1 MPLDTEILRQTTDY
15 AGVTVGAFSSDPK
28 FLTLPQIAG
37 WQIDTTPACVGEIV
51 ADLPALQRGA
61 VWNVRQIEEL
71 WDSILRGFPIG
82 AFTISPPDAA
92 LGRQDF
98 KHQTPAFSQRT
109 ATHLLLDGQQR
120 ATAIA
125 LAFDSIWM
133 RPDYT
138 AKGALWIDISEPP
151 KDHERRY
158 IFRALTRAHPW
169 GYSRNNPGDR
179 IGSASIRAALRCF
192 QLVVGKAAKSRP
204 SDFALQDV
212 WPWEAVAPVPV
223 ALLIQAV
230 SDCPGDTEAALRRVE
245 MWMQSLPLV
254 AGQYEGREDPDH
266 TSSMAMKKLGEQRL
280 ALKNLFQSDSL
291 GHGRLMHVIRQFDKL
306 LSQHPYRVPAL
317 VLNLEDANAV
327 VRSNGDEGTQTAKD
341 DIELLFVRLN
351 ASGTALSGEELIYSL
366 IKARW
371 PDVAE
376 WMQRL
381 ERRPALPSRV
391 AAFCVRLVLARQNM
405 ANADQ
410 IVDKA
415 SMPRMPSMVEFRR
428 HMRDETYCASLK
440 DFLDNRA
447 KQLFSDAW
455 TFLAMPAG
463 VPAGTDFR
471 LLPTQVV
478 ELAQRSPDVFLLL
491 LRWLDRLHDAH
502 IVIADIDKKVH
513 RRTLGFLTSIAWFAP
528 DKEKACAAVWRGLEE
543 GNDHLK
549 LIDRFNK
556 TRFKDACRLSNQSK
570 LQMIPLPTPELLE
583 KVCKRFIHGGNTPQT
598 KNLSTVHFP
607 IGKFWTDNNWWYEQ
621 FVPLLAEQVSTE
633 WQERLRPRG
642 QDEPDDIGTFTN
654 EAAQRFLDSLH
665 GGKDTVLVYAQR
677 AYLHAWYPDF
687 DPSLPEMMEDNN
699 RPWDWDHILPESLI
713 RGKHKI
719 PQSARDW
726 ISSIGNL
733 RAWPLEAN
741 RSDGNTP
748 PITKLGRVPS
758 EDNFYDFKDSREL
771 RKASFICDE
780 TDWPYWAQSVPIDD
794 EGNISETS
802 YLSNKHVGDEEWQV
816 DYGSYRISLMRSIIL
831 RFLAIYENWYS
842 EMRIADLHR

>member
-1 MPLDTEILRQTTDY
+1 MPPQTEVLRQIMDY
-15 AGVTVGAFSSDPK
+15 AGDTVGTFSSDPK

-37 WQIDTTPACVGEIV
+37 WQIDTSPACAGEIM

-61 VWNVRQIEEL
+61 IWNVRQIEEL

-98 KHQTPAFSQRT
+98 KHQTPGFSQKA

-133 RPDYT
+133 RQDCM

-179 IGSASIRAALRCF
+179 LGSATIRAALRCF
-192 QLVVGKAAKSRP
+192 QLVVGREAKSRP
-204 SDFALQDV
+204 SDFALRDV

-223 ALLIQAV
+223 AFIIQSV
-230 SDCPGDTEAALRRVE
+230 IDFPGDTDAAIGRIETR
-245 MWMQSLPLV
+245 MQSLPLMS
-254 AGQYEGREDPDH
+254 GQYECQQDPDH
-266 TSSMAMKKLGEQRL
+266 TLSVATKKLEEQRL
-280 ALKNLFQSDSL
+280 ALINLFRMDSSTY
-291 GHGRLMHVIRQFDKL
+291 GRLKQVTAQFDKII
-306 LSQHPYRVPAL
+306 SQHPYRVPAL

-327 VRSNGDEGTQTAKD
+327 SSSPGDDGSQTGKD

-391 AAFCVRLVLARQNM
+391 AAFCVRLVLARHNA
-405 ANADQ
+405 ANSET
-410 IVDKA
+410 IIDK
-415 SMPRMPSMVEFRR
+415 SNIPRMPSMVEFRR
-428 HMRDETYCASLK
+428 HLRDHAYSSALK
-440 DFLDNRA
+440 EFLDNRA

-455 TFLAMPAG
+455 DFLAMPAG
-463 VPAGTDFR
+463 GASKADFR

-478 ELAQRSPDVFLLL
+478 DLAQRSPDVFLLL
-491 LRWLDRLHDAH
+491 LRWLDRLHDAD
-502 IVIADIDKKVH
+502 ISVLDIDKKIH

-528 DKEKACAAVWRGLEE
+528 DKEKACASVWRGLEE
-543 GNDHLK
+543 GSDHSK
-549 LIDRFNK
+549 LLDRFNK
-556 TRFKDACRLSNQSK
+556 TRFKDACRLSKQSK
-570 LQMIPLPTPELLE
+570 LQMIPLPTPELLG
-583 KVCKRFIHGGNTPQT
+583 KVCKRFIHGGNTSQT
-598 KNLSTVHFP
+598 RDLATIHFQN
-607 IGKFWTDNNWWYEQ
+607 GKFWKDNNWWYEQ
-621 FVPLLAEQVSTE
+621 FVPVLTEQVSAE
-633 WQERLRPRG
+633 WQERLTPRD

-665 GGKDTVLVYAQR
+665 GGKDTLLVYSQR
-677 AYLHAWYPDF
+677 AYLQNWYPDF

-713 RGKHKI
+713 RGKHGI

-748 PITKLGRVPS
+748 PIHKLGRILG
-758 EDNFYDFKDSREL
+758 EDDSYGFKDSSDL
-771 RKASFICDE
+771 RKASFIFDE
-780 TDWPYWAQSVPIDD
+780 IDWPHWKNSVPIERD
-794 EGNISETS
+794 GNISETS
-802 YLSNKHVGDEEWQV
+802 YLSNKHVGEEEWQV
-816 DYGSYRISLMRSIIL
+816 DYSKNRISLITAIVT
-831 RFLAIYENWYS
+831 RFLAIYENWYR
-842 EMRIADLHR
+842 EMRIGDLHR